1 MDLEHSF
8 IIPVPPEQAWQAL
21 LDVEQVAPCMPGA
34 TVDGFDGEVISG
46 KIKIKVGPVQM
57 TYAGKAHFTEK
68 DEATKTVVL
77 EASGKETRGSGT
89 ASATIRSSLQDENGQ
104 TRVLV
109 RTTMTVTGRPAQF
122 GRGVMAEVG
131 GRIIGKFA
139 TNLAAQLS
147 GEGTPAASA
156 DEAAGTPAGSN
167 EAAGAPAASSEAAGT
182 PAASTPAAGARA
194 TAAAAATSGDEDEGN
209 GLAADAAQLPIE
221 ELGLPVRSFN
231 SLRREGVHTV
241 GGLAARTE
249 KELLAIDGLGPQSI
263 KEIKSRLADH
273 GLALTTP
280 GVTADET
287 AAGSVAAGTASTGT
301 ASPGTASTGTAS
313 TGTAASGTAGTAAP
327 AGTAPATAASG
338 GAASG
343 GAASAGAAPGTA
355 GTGVGGPRPAAV
367 SPDTRTGTWDAG
379 TAAPDRSAANGLLP
393 PRSSRPQDE
402 DALDLLS
409 VAGLPLLKR
418 VAPAAGFLLVAVVVF
433 RVVRRR
439 RRASRA

>member
-34 TVDGFDGEVISG
+34 TVDGFDGENISG

-57 TYAGKAHFTEK
+57 TYAGKARFTEK

-89 ASATIRSSLQDENGQ
+89 ASATIRSSLQDEAGQ

-139 TNLAAQLS
+139 SNLAAELS
-147 GEGTPAASA
+147 GEGPAQQAESAGTAATPA
-156 DEAAGTPAGSN
+156 EATQVV
-167 EAAGAPAASSEAAGT
+167 
-182 PAASTPAAGARA
+182 STPAAGTQA
-194 TAAAAATSGDEDEGN
+194 TGSPAQ
-209 GLAADAAQLPIE
+209 AADAGTGAEANGGAGQPADQAQLPIE
-221 ELGLPVRSFN
+221 ELNLPVRSFN

-241 GGLAARTE
+241 GGLTARTE

-263 KEIKSRLADH
+263 KEIKAKLADR

-280 GVTADET
+280 GVTAEGAATDMPGAATAATSTSATSTGTTSADTT
-287 AAGSVAAGTASTGT
+287 AAGTTATGTTSSGPAATGPTSTDTTSTGTTGTGPAATGGTAAGT
-301 ASPGTASTGTAS
+301 
-313 TGTAASGTAGTAAP
+313 
-327 AGTAPATAASG
+327 
-338 GAASG
+338 
-343 GAASAGAAPGTA
+343 
-355 GTGVGGPRPAAV
+355 GGPRPAPV
-367 SPDTRTGTWDAG
+367 SPGARTGAWDAG
-379 TAAPDRSAANGLLP
+379 APPADRPAANGLLP
-393 PRSSRPQDE
+393 PRGARPQDE

-418 VAPAAGFLLVAVVVF
+418 FAPVLGALIFAGVLV
-433 RVVRRR
+433 RIVRRR
-439 RRASRA
+439 RRAARA

>member
-34 TVDGFDGEVISG
+34 TVDGFDGENISG

-57 TYAGKAHFTEK
+57 TYAGKARFTEK

-89 ASATIRSSLQDENGQ
+89 ASATIRSSLQDEGGQ

-139 TNLAAQLS
+139 SNLAAELS
-147 GEGTPAASA
+147 GEGAAQRAEPAGTAAPPAEATQVMSTP
-156 DEAAGTPAGSN
+156 AAGTPAQ
-167 EAAGAPAASSEAAGT
+167 
-182 PAASTPAAGARA
+182 
-194 TAAAAATSGDEDEGN
+194 
-209 GLAADAAQLPIE
+209 AADAGTGAGANGGAGQPADQAQLPIE
-221 ELGLPVRSFN
+221 ELNLPVRSFN

-241 GGLAARTE
+241 GGLTARTE

-263 KEIKSRLADH
+263 KEIKAKLGER

-280 GVTADET
+280 GVTAEGAATDMPGAATAATSMGTTSTDTT
-287 AAGSVAAGTASTGT
+287 AAGTTATGPTAAGPTSTETTATGT
-301 ASPGTASTGTAS
+301 
-313 TGTAASGTAGTAAP
+313 
-327 AGTAPATAASG
+327 GTAPAAT
-338 GAASG
+338 
-343 GAASAGAAPGTA
+343 GT
-355 GTGVGGPRPAAV
+355 GGPRPAPV
-367 SPDTRTGTWDAG
+367 SPGARTGAWDAG
-379 TAAPDRSAANGLLP
+379 APPADRPAANGLLP
-393 PRSSRPQDE
+393 PRGARPQDE

-418 VAPAAGFLLVAVVVF
+418 FAPVLGGLIFVGVLV
-433 RVVRRR
+433 RIVRRR
-439 RRASRA
+439 RRAARA